1 MAEAKVVLVTGAA
14 RRIGACIV
22 EIFHQHAYRV
32 IVHHRQSAVAA
43 KALVDKLNELRPNS
57 AACFGADFNNK
68 AEVERLAGAALDCF
82 GRLDVLVNN
91 ASSFYATNFGKA
103 TQPQWEDLQNSNLRA
118 AFFLAQ
124 SLGEEIGR
132 RGGAI
137 VNVSDTHTDRPLKNY
152 PIYSIAKAGLQA
164 MTRSLAVELAPKVRV
179 NGIAPGAILWPALLQ
194 DSEDQ
199 SVLEARE
206 KVLRNIP
213 LGTLGKKQDIADA
226 VYFLANDA
234 DYVTGQVIR
243 VDGGRSLA

>member
-1 MAEAKVVLVTGAA
+1 MADAKVVLVTGAA

-22 EIFHQHAYRV
+22 ETFHRHTYRV
-32 IVHHRQSAVAA
+32 IVHYRQSAVAA
-43 KALVDKLNELRPNS
+43 KALVDTLNEQRPHS
-57 AACFGADFNNK
+57 AACIGSDFNNN
-68 AEVERLAGAALDCF
+68 AEVEQLAGAALRCF

-91 ASSFYATNFGKA
+91 ASSFYATNFGEV
-103 TQPQWEDLQNSNLRA
+103 TQSQWDDLHNSNLRA

-124 SLGEEIGR
+124 SLGEEIASQR
-132 RGGAI
+132 GAI
-137 VNVSDTHTDRPLKNY
+137 VNVIDTHADRPLKNY

-164 MTRSLAVELAPKVRV
+164 ITRSLAVELAPEVRV
-179 NGIAPGAILWPALLQ
+179 NGIAPGAILWPELLQ
-194 DSEDQ
+194 DSEDP

-206 KVLRNIP
+206 RVLRNIP
-213 LGTLGKKQDIADA
+213 LGALGKKQDIADA